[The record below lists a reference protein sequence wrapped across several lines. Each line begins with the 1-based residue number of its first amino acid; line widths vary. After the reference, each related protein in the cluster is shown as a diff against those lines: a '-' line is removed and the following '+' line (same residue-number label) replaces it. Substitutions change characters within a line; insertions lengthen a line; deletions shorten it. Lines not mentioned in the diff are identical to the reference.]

1 MHVHSF
7 WAINIVKHS
16 ILCGWHFSF
25 FQQIATE
32 ANWAK
37 HTSAQ
42 WLNDMCRAN
51 YVTGW
56 QTLILPGCRHPLA
69 FWDRWTGENYASP
82 VVKQRLEVSLG
93 RARMTF
99 HMICSGS
106 PTAAGECSHGIWCGP
121 NTHNW
126 LQWQVNGPH
135 FTILT
140 SVTRALTLQSRL
152 QWQAKGPHFTV

>member
-1 MHVHSF
+1 MYLVISLNVMHVHSF

-82 VVKQRLEVSLG
+82 VVKQAGGVLG
-93 RARMTF
+93 P
-99 HMICSGS
+99 GQNDL
-106 PTAAGECSHGIWCGP
+106 SHD
-121 NTHNW
+121 
-126 LQWQVNGPH
+126 LQWQSHSSWWVQPWNMMRAQHTQLTSVTSEWPSLYNLDFSDKGPH
-135 FTILT
+135 FTI
-140 SVTRALTLQSRL
+140 
-152 QWQAKGPHFTV
+152 